1 MVNLHTFI
9 RIVLS
14 FAVTKVGWYK
24 FFAIISQSKFRFPNS
39 FTLCPKVAHS
49 SVFRSGRRTDVDEVA
64 DDDGRGR
71 VFVVADGVAAAA
83 VVAAEAAVEGEV
95 EYVVHWSR
103 IRGAA

>member
-1 MVNLHTFI
+1 MVPTFPTYFVQYFLI
-9 RIVLS
+9 AKLPI
-14 FAVTKVGWYK
+14 
-24 FFAIISQSKFRFPNS
+24 AIIPFP
-39 FTLCPKVAHS
+39 FTLWPKVAHS
-49 SVFRSGRRTDVDEVA
+49 SVFRCGRRTDVDEVA

-83 VVAAEAAVEGEV
+83 VIAAEAAVEGEV

>member
-1 MVNLHTFI
+1 MIANFSY
-9 RIVLS
+9 IVQYILI
-14 FAVTKVGWYK
+14 AWYPLANAIFPFPNQK
-24 FFAIISQSKFRFPNS
+24 FQFPNS

-83 VVAAEAAVEGEV
+83 VIAAEAAVEGEV

>member
-1 MVNLHTFI
+1 M
-9 RIVLS
+9 
-14 FAVTKVGWYK
+14 
-24 FFAIISQSKFRFPNS
+24 AIISFPNQKFQFPNS